1 MIFCAIWIFSGNGAR
16 GSLNGKS
23 KKKRIFIIANIFFV
37 ISSFFYN
44 RKIGFSNMYKVQG
57 GLNVWRIEYPIH
69 ELLHSCKQHFTWWID
84 RFATSLITTTS
95 VQQHT
100 DIWNLLLN
108 IATIYSLF
116 SFIGHS
122 KNIWTFF
129 TITRYIQKYVILDHL
144 IASYWLPGY
153 WMMNF
158 SLVSDLPIHFLLN
171 FDFIFVWFFAEIYFF
186 TCLELH
192 ILNELT
198 LLYCCKI

>member
-1 MIFCAIWIFSGNGAR
+1 MRAFILFAKFSGTYIYSVLHLRRLEHVIFCAIWIFSGNGAR

-37 ISSFFYN
+37 ISRFFYN

-84 RFATSLITTTS
+84 RFATSLVTTTS

-116 SFIGHS
+116 PL
-122 KNIWTFF
+122 WV
-129 TITRYIQKYVILDHL
+129 IQKIYGH
-144 IASYWLPGY
+144 
-153 WMMNF
+153 F
-158 SLVSDLPIHFLLN
+158 SLLQGTYKN
-171 FDFIFVWFFAEIYFF
+171 M
-186 TCLELH
+186 
-192 ILNELT
+192 
-198 LLYCCKI
+198 